1 MIHDSSP
8 HRHDHPHADGHAP
21 TALRAAMTLCSERGA
36 QMTPLRRLALETL
49 WDAGQPLGAYDL
61 MPKLEGALGRK
72 LTPSTIYRAL
82 EFLVGQGFVSRIE
95 SQNAFVPCAHP
106 EKAHACVFFVCDLC
120 RSSVEVDNPA
130 LEGIVEHEAE
140 QLGFRVAHSVI
151 ELRGTCADCRSHE
164 GASS

>member
-1 MIHDSSP
+1 MIGKSP
-8 HRHDHPHADGHAP
+8 HGHLHGHAHAP
-21 TALRAAMTLCSERGA
+21 TALKAAMTLCSERGA

-49 WDAGQPLGAYDL
+49 WDAGAPLGAYDL
-61 MPKLEGALGRK
+61 MPKLETVLGRK
-72 LTPSTIYRAL
+72 LTPSTVYRAL
-82 EFLVGQGFVSRIE
+82 EFLVAQGFVSRIE

-120 RSSVEVDNPA
+120 RNSVEIDNPA

-151 ELRGTCADCRSHE
+151 ELRGTCAECRGQE
-164 GASS
+164 GAPS

>member
-1 MIHDSSP
+1 MVEDSHHIHV
-8 HRHDHPHADGHAP
+8 HGHGGA
-21 TALRAAMTLCSERGA
+21 ALKAAMTLCSERGA

-49 WDAGQPLGAYDL
+49 WQAGEPLGAYEL
-61 MPKLEGALGRK
+61 MPKLEASLGRK

-95 SQNAFVPCAHP
+95 SRNAFVPCAHP

-120 RSSVEVDNPA
+120 HGSVEVDNPA

-151 ELRGTCADCRSHE
+151 ELRGTCADCRSRE
-164 GASS
+164 GATS